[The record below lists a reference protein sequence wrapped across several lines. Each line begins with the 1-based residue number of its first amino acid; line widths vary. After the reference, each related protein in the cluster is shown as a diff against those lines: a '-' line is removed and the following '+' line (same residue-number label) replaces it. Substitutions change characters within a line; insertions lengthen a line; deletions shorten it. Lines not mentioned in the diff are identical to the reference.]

1 MSINLSS
8 GLTLVDPISLLE
20 LGFRLGIALLTGTL
34 IGLEREIKKKPAGLK
49 TNLLV
54 SVGSALFVLIPI
66 QLGIAQQNPDSLTRA
81 IAGVI
86 NGVGFI
92 GAGTILRS
100 SKIQGLT
107 SAAAIWVSAALG
119 VAVGCGLW
127 VIGLIGAGVTLMILR
142 VFSRFES
149 YLLDD

>member
-1 MSINLSS
+1 MSF
-8 GLTLVDPISLLE
+8 LE
-20 LGFRLGIALLTGTL
+20 LSFRLGIALLTGTL
-34 IGLEREIKKKPAGLK
+34 IGLEREVKGKPAGLR
-49 TNLLV
+49 TNMLV
-54 SVGSALFVLIPI
+54 SMGAALFVLIPI
-66 QLGIAQQNPDSLTRA
+66 QLGIAQENPDSLSRA
-81 IAGVI
+81 IAGII

-100 SKIQGLT
+100 SKVRGLT

-127 VIGLIGAGVTLMILR
+127 IIGLIGAGLTLIILR

-149 YLLDD
+149 SL